1 MANVKPGVTRL
12 REELEAAAGRPVV
25 LVTGEAT
32 TGEPLDADVVIGT
45 EAVLH
50 RAGGRDVVVFLDID
64 SELLAPRYRAHEHVM
79 ALVVRAARL
88 VGRGGLVLVQTH
100 QPDHDVV
107 RALRG
112 GELEPVIVADLE
124 RRRALRLP
132 PFGALAA
139 VEGPGAPALVA
150 SLGLPSAQTPRGF
163 IVRADGWATL
173 GSALAAAPRDRSAAA
188 RVAVDP
194 PRV

>member
-12 REELEAAAGRPVV
+12 REELEAAAGRPVA

-32 TGEPLDADVVIGT
+32 TGEPLGADVVVGT

-50 RAGGRDVVVFLDID
+50 RAGGRDVVAFLDID

-79 ALVVRAARL
+79 ALVVRAGRL
-88 VGRGGLVLVQTH
+88 VGRNGLVLVQTH
-100 QPDHDVV
+100 QPDHEVV
-107 RALRG
+107 HALRG
-112 GELEPVIVADLE
+112 GELAPVIVADLE

-139 VEGPGAPALVA
+139 VEGPGAAALVA
-150 SLGLPSAQTPRGF
+150 TIGLPSAQTSRGF
-163 IVRADGWATL
+163 IVRADAWSTL
-173 GSALAAAPRDRSAAA
+173 GSTLAAAPRERGSVV